1 VIPVQI
7 TDYVERTLALLV
19 EQFKGKPRFEGILS
33 ALATQIQ
40 DIENATFQLFFDR
53 ALTTA
58 VGAQLDQIGTVV
70 GLARNGLSD
79 SDYRAQL
86 GAQVLV
92 NTSQGDPER
101 LIEVVRIITSSALVV
116 LAEPKPGYVQIS
128 FDGTAPD
135 PVPLFV
141 AKIDSVAPAGVRL
154 QLVEGTPGNSFRLGT
169 VGDVDDPLRG
179 LADAL
184 DIPDHGGKLGA
195 AL

>member
-1 VIPVQI
+1 MIPVQI